1 MTKSDRWTGPLLLL
15 FSLYVCVE
23 STRLGLGGIS
33 RPGPGFFP
41 FYAGLVLAFLALA
54 QSLLSLFTHLKK
66 EEGWENRVS
75 VLWVVLAMFAF
86 ALLLDFVGFVVT
98 AALFLGS
105 LLRGVERR
113 GWLFSLAVALL
124 IALASYL
131 VFGRWL
137 QAQLPSGFPGI

>member
-23 STRLGLGGIS
+23 SARLGLGGIS

-54 QSLLSLFTHLKK
+54 QSLLSLFIDLEK
-66 EEGWENRVS
+66 EEAWENWLS
-75 VLWVVLAMFAF
+75 ILFVVLAMFAF
-86 ALLLDFVGFVVT
+86 ALFLDFLGFLVT
-98 AALFLGS
+98 AALFLAF

-137 QAQLPSGFPGI
+137 QAQLPSGILGI